1 MPSKFSL
8 NIVLLL
14 IVMKK
19 GLNLTHKERRLG
31 FDILFYF
38 HVILTPLMGFYNA
51 CVYYYPRW
59 IKLQEQNKEESK
71 LRLLMKMLK
80 INNSQCDCCLW
91 RGKRGEMPVGNAIND
106 EELHESFL

>member
-1 MPSKFSL
+1 LYSY
-8 NIVLLL
+8 IVLLL

-19 GLNLTHKERRLG
+19 GLNLTQKERRLG

-59 IKLQEQNKEESK
+59 VKLQEQNKQNDAK
-71 LRLLMKMLK
+71 LRILMKMLK
-80 INNSQCDCCLW
+80 INNSQCCCCLW
-91 RGKRGEMPVGNAIND
+91 RKKGGETPIGNANND
-106 EELHESFL
+106 EELQESFL